1 MKLQLI
7 LLDDL
12 FYRGTGPTGPTGPT
26 SSNILRASYLVL
38 FNNIKSEDG
47 IRVESNERIPI
58 SRIELDFSDLI
69 TLNDDNTI
77 NFNMPGYYKISFTVS
92 AYPVVESAEFDPTR
106 DIVAI
111 GFRQID
117 TDNTY
122 VGVGQWVF
130 NGEAVELYAQGIV
143 AIPDLTN
150 KYEIVNLSKQPIYLN
165 TPSIDNV
172 ASLSYFSNSLLTVI
186 IEYLGLK

>member
-1 MKLQLI
+1 M
-7 LLDDL
+7 
-12 FYRGTGPTGPTGPT
+12 
-26 SSNILRASYLVL
+26 